1 MVVAGST
8 GEGVDE
14 SWKSSYAERK
24 AALLSKSPPSA
35 DNTPAP
41 AEPQA
46 QTAPPAPAAVPPTDE
61 DDVPLIG
68 SDGKLPKMRVRTV
81 TPVDVQAIAEFQA
94 SQKAG
99 NKQSFVEFVQSR
111 FPAAP
116 AAGGDDGAPATGTQP
131 AASAEPTTATVDAEL
146 KALKKQRYEALEGF
160 DFAKA
165 AEIEEQ
171 EEALR
176 AKREALTHVEVEQ
189 QTAAQQQHEQAITS
203 YLGKAAQMFPQA
215 VKADDPLVLKAG
227 EVLQGW
233 IDGQDP
239 RAGHPSAY
247 LYSYVEAAAELGIA
261 PTAAAAPSQIP
272 SSTPSPVHRAPIT
285 AIIAGGNATT
295 TQSRAQV
302 DTRTYEERKADH
314 LARTAPRAA

>member
-14 SWKSSYAERK
+14 SGKMSYAARK
-24 AALLSKSPPSA
+24 AALLSRQAPSA
-35 DNTPAP
+35 ESPQPAAPNPAP
-41 AEPQA
+41 PQG
-46 QTAPPAPAAVPPTDE
+46 AAVPPTDE
-61 DDVPLIG
+61 DEVPLIG

-99 NKQSFVEFVQSR
+99 NKESFVEFVQKR
-111 FPAAP
+111 FPVAQ
-116 AAGGDDGAPATGTQP
+116 AAGEASPAPGQSQ
-131 AASAEPTTATVDAEL
+131 AAAQFTEPTSATVDEEL

-160 DFAKA
+160 DFVKA

-171 EEALR
+171 EEQLR
-176 AKREALTHVEVEQ
+176 AKRETLTHVEIEQ
-189 QTAAQQQHEQAITS
+189 YTEAQRQHEQQVTG

-233 IDGQDP
+233 IDGNDP

-247 LYSYVEAAAELGIA
+247 LYSYVEAATELGIQPSGA
-261 PTAAAAPSQIP
+261 PANPSPNQ
-272 SSTPSPVHRAPIT
+272 SSTPSPVHRAPIS
-285 AIIAGGNATT
+285 ALIAGGNATT

-302 DTRTYEERKADH
+302 DTRSYEERKADH
-314 LARTAPRAA
+314 LARTAKAA